1 MSYNHQEKAINE
13 SWEALLAKE
22 ARCKAELREINK
34 HLDLAKDLHDQVDEI
49 FHDIINSIERF
60 ETSTGD
66 DRSAYFDKTAH
77 RKAML
82 DNEEGYQESMADL
95 EAEKYR
101 LEEERS
107 YIYYQK
113 EQFWKK
119 QREEKGI

>member
-1 MSYNHQEKAINE
+1 MCQNNQPKSVSA

-22 ARCKAELREINK
+22 AKCQAELKEINK
-34 HLDLAKDLHDQVDEI
+34 HLDLAKDLYHQVDEI
-49 FHDIINSIERF
+49 FHDIIESVERF
-60 ETSTGD
+60 ETSSGD
-66 DRSAYFDKTAH
+66 DRSTYFDKEAH

-82 DNEEGYQESMADL
+82 DNEVGYRESIADL

-101 LEEERS
+101 LEEERN

-119 QREEKGI
+119 HKKEEL